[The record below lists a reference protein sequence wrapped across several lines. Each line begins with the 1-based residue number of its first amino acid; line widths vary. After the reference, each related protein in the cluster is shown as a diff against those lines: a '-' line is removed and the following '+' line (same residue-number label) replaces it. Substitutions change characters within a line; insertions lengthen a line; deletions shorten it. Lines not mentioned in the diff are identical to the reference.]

1 MFAETTP
8 FLAYR
13 DRENTMS
20 HHAAQNGDTDGGA
33 EPDVHPDTF
42 SVRVSVRAYEIDGNG
57 HVNGA
62 VYLQYAEHA
71 RWEFLRAA
79 GIDQQA
85 FTERGVGPV
94 FLETVLRYRAE
105 LRYPDTVDVTC
116 GMRWGSGR
124 TWQVRQRLLRPGGEL
139 VAEVDSVG
147 GLIHLTTRKLVTQ
160 PAEHYR
166 AISRT
171 PSVLGL

>member
-1 MFAETTP
+1 MLVSSTKPP

-13 DRENTMS
+13 DREHTMS
-20 HHAAQNGDTDGGA
+20 HPTTHNGD
-33 EPDVHPDTF
+33 PDVF
-42 SVRVSVRAYEIDGNG
+42 SVRISVRAYELDSNG
-57 HVNGA
+57 HVNGT
-62 VYLQYAEHA
+62 VYLSYDEHA
-71 RWEFLRAA
+71 RWEFLRVA
-79 GIDQQA
+79 GIDHDA
-85 FTERGVGPV
+85 LAVRGVGPV

-116 GMRWGSGR
+116 EMRWGSGK
-124 TWQVRQRLLRPGGEL
+124 TFQVVQRLRRPDGGA

-147 GLIHLTTRKLVTQ
+147 GLIDLATRKLVEQ
-160 PAEHYR
+160 PARHYR

>member
-1 MFAETTP
+1 
-8 FLAYR
+8 
-13 DRENTMS
+13 MS
-20 HHAAQNGDTDGGA
+20 HPATGDN
-33 EPDVHPDTF
+33 VF
-42 SVRVSVRAYEIDGNG
+42 SVRISVRAYEIDSNG
-57 HVNGA
+57 HVNSA

-79 GIDQQA
+79 GIDHDA
-85 FTERGVGPV
+85 LATRGVGPV

-116 GMRWGSGR
+116 EMRWGSGK
-124 TWQVRQRLLRPGGEL
+124 TFQVVQALYRPAGDT

-147 GLIHLTTRKLVTQ
+147 GLIDLATRKLVEQ
-160 PAEHYR
+160 PARHYL